1 MSRRSSSDSLFA
13 SPKTDKVTEKII
25 KQLIDVSFAS
35 CCVVLSLFSKDSELI
50 HKMLRD
56 CHRQRIDTS
65 DRQKNAEHTY
75 EEDMTRIELGH
86 LSNMRGAPSVDHNM
100 MRHLNTNNTSV
111 YDYNFDGSTNFEM
124 ESNNYGFEGID
135 NL

>member
-1 MSRRSSSDSLFA
+1 
-13 SPKTDKVTEKII
+13 
-25 KQLIDVSFAS
+25 LID
-35 CCVVLSLFSKDSELI
+35 
-50 HKMLRD
+50 KMLRD

-100 MRHLNTNNTSV
+100 MRHLNANNTSV